1 MIKNKNSL
9 IDFSNLAQTILNQE
23 TRYQANKKI
32 IQDIFKT
39 SGVTFKDAIQF
50 RLTVIDSYYSTQM
63 SKRLY
68 GIEDLTNELVKYSD
82 EVLKLEINKFLDN
95 PTEGII
101 QEFFT
106 QTYGFDKEA
115 KNAKKAV
122 SLLSK
127 YLYFL
132 SECQFPIFDNLGKVS
147 YNLLKDNNYIFS
159 KALTDDNYFELMIS
173 LNKSSIINN
182 FEKLDNLLWLL
193 GKIKEGSFSILMD
206 KSKYETIAKQ
216 VDFSKAVRKKN
227 KLASSQAK
235 DNVIREHIESIY
247 KSGELFIPIEI
258 EFLDFAF
265 GLK

>member
-1 MIKNKNSL
+1 MNSNLIKY
-9 IDFSNLAQTILNQE
+9 SNLAQTILNQE

-39 SGVTFKDAIQF
+39 SRVTFKDTIQF

-68 GIEDLTNELVKYSD
+68 GIEDIATELVKHSD
-82 EVLKLEINKFLDN
+82 DTLILEIAKFLQN

-101 QEFFT
+101 KELFNK
-106 QTYGFDKEA
+106 TYGFDKEA
-115 KNAKKAV
+115 KNEKKAI

-132 SECQFPIFDNLGKVS
+132 SDCQFPIYDTLGKVS
-147 YNLLKDNNYIFS
+147 YNLLKDNKYITS
-159 KALTDDNYFELMIS
+159 KALTDDNYFELMIA
-173 LNKSSIINN
+173 LNQSSTIKN

-216 VDFSKAVRKKN
+216 VDFSKAVNSKDKDKAIRKYIQVN
-227 KLASSQAK
+227 
-235 DNVIREHIESIY
+235 Y
-247 KSGELFIPIEI
+247 KTSNSFSPNEK
-258 EFLDFAF
+258 EFLEFAF
-265 GLK
+265 SLQ

>member
-1 MIKNKNSL
+1 MNKSIINY
-9 IDFSNLAQTILNQE
+9 SNLAQNILNQE

-32 IQDIFKT
+32 IQEIFKT
-39 SGVTFKDAIQF
+39 PSVTFKDAIQF

-68 GIEDLTNELVKYSD
+68 GIEDIAKELIKHSD
-82 EVLKLEINKFLDN
+82 DVLKLEIAAFLEN
-95 PTEGII
+95 PKEGII
-101 QEFFT
+101 KNLFT

-115 KNAKKAV
+115 KNAKKAI

-132 SECQFPIFDNLGKVS
+132 SECQFPIYDNLGKVS
-147 YNLLKDNNYIFS
+147 FNLLKDNNYMSS
-159 KALTDDNYFELMIS
+159 KALTDDNYFELMIE
-173 LNKSSIINN
+173 LNKSSKINN

-216 VDFSKAVRKKN
+216 VDFSKAVRKKD
-227 KLASSQAK
+227 KQATSQAK
-235 DNVIREHIESIY
+235 DNVIRKHIESFY
-247 KSGELFIPIEI
+247 KSEELFSKMEI
-258 EFLDFAF
+258 EFLEFAF